1 MGYSLEYPTEDSQN
15 EFQQEIEE
23 REDEWESW
31 NEIPIMM
38 YGEEV
43 DTGCIK
49 GGYVNSSTFDDSDC
63 KELDG
68 EEEILWEEL
77 DPHIVKLLGKESS
90 HYQTTWI
97 EEEAEYL
104 HENKLIE
111 NVRYGQGMQESEC
124 RIINESRTR
133 RIASQVDSSKVKKGE
148 QKPMRVRRHTWALF
162 SALTLYT
169 IKNWKQHEWSE
180 RDKIDKNWASLKYEG
195 EKEGIG

>member
-1 MGYSLEYPTEDSQN
+1 
-15 EFQQEIEE
+15 
-23 REDEWESW
+23 
-31 NEIPIMM
+31 M

-49 GGYVNSSTFDDSDC
+49 GSYVNSSTFDDSDC

-77 DPHIVKLLGKESS
+77 DPYIIKLLGKESS

-97 EEEAEYL
+97 EEEAECL
-104 HENKLIE
+104 HENEVIE
-111 NVRYGQGMQESEC
+111 NVRYGQEMQESEC
-124 RIINESRTR
+124 MEINESRTR
-133 RIASQVDSSKVKKGE
+133 GIARQAAGYKVKTE
-148 QKPMRVRRHTWALF
+148 HQTPMRVRRHFWALF
-162 SALTLYT
+162 SALTVFT

-180 RDKIDKNWASLKYEG
+180 RDKIEENEAAMKYEG